1 MKNENLWWGIS
12 LDSKWKW
19 NQPGNKEKQPNKIQQ
34 IPAQLLSFASLNRLP
49 SCSSISVAMLEDY
62 IILEWRVERRVKKT
76 QVTADW
82 LAQIFGIS
90 PAADYCNWADVF
102 HVFSQGMYVKT
113 MEKLEKTKN
122 VLSESLILKPLVNDH
137 LQ

>member
-1 MKNENLWWGIS
+1 ME
-12 LDSKWKW
+12 
-19 NQPGNKEKQPNKIQQ
+19 
-34 IPAQLLSFASLNRLP
+34 
-49 SCSSISVAMLEDY
+49 EDY

-82 LAQIFGIS
+82 LAQMFGIS

-113 MEKLEKTKN
+113 MEKLENIKN
-122 VLSESLILKPLVNDH
+122 VLSQSLTLKPLVNYH

>member
-1 MKNENLWWGIS
+1 MK
-12 LDSKWKW
+12 
-19 NQPGNKEKQPNKIQQ
+19 
-34 IPAQLLSFASLNRLP
+34 
-49 SCSSISVAMLEDY
+49 EDY

-102 HVFSQGMYVKT
+102 HVFSQGMYVTT
-113 MEKLEKTKN
+113 MEKLENIKN
-122 VLSESLILKPLVNDH
+122 VLSESLVLKPLVNDH